1 MDASLDFET
10 PLVPRLRSSMRCAH
24 LSLKALFIS
33 LVFRAP
39 GGNYY
44 FLSFMSHGSVL
55 SFWEGPPAPIE
66 GYLGTIISN
75 EGTRHR
81 VFPF

>member
-1 MDASLDFET
+1 MNTDASLDFET

-44 FLSFMSHGSVL
+44 FLCFMSHGSVL
-55 SFWEGPPAPIE
+55 
-66 GYLGTIISN
+66 
-75 EGTRHR
+75 
-81 VFPF
+81 